1 MSAIPIQADGKPL
14 GFVVLVH
21 DLSFVASRDDKTR
34 TFLLVAFDLLALAYE
49 DVVSLATRL
58 SNRGYLELAKSF
70 LEFANSPTG
79 LAAFQG
85 EHSDGRKREPSL
97 AELPDRIAAIPYV
110 VAANL
115 LLRSKTLKRADVD
128 QAVLFL
134 VNAMEKEREEDED
147 PPVFTD

>member
-1 MSAIPIQADGKPL
+1 MCP
-14 GFVVLVH
+14 FVVY
-21 DLSFVASRDDKTR
+21 DRPREICCRLSYSKLIILSSKPVP
-34 TFLLVAFDLLALAYE
+34 LAFDLLALAYE